1 MNRTVSRAGATIYK
15 GVAIAWLAAVALW
28 VLARHGTDG
37 LLGAAILFLVALASL
52 RLGGRETPRRKTD
65 FTVLQIGPTD
75 HQRYFDSAYQDYPEN
90 IFNEENVLDRRK

>member
-52 RLGGRETPRRKTD
+52 RLGGRETPRRKTEFD
-65 FTVLQIGPTD
+65 PPRFGPTD
-75 HQRYFDSAYQDYPEN
+75 DEWHYDPTYNAYAGNCFHKYFH
-90 IFNEENVLDRRK
+90 RKH